1 MPKGIVAPGKTL
13 PPLVVPI
20 KGLTSDAGSDCAA
33 SSEAEAMTAARNS
46 GGATR
51 IFTRVRPAAA
61 LRYGS
66 HRGCW
71 PRPLNCGD
79 VRMVQMHGETT
90 DHLLDSRRDR
100 RLVAKSDEVD
110 SDDTLVVHDADE
122 GSREITNVICPKWE
136 VTPF

>member
-1 MPKGIVAPGKTL
+1 
-13 PPLVVPI
+13 
-20 KGLTSDAGSDCAA
+20 
-33 SSEAEAMTAARNS
+33 
-46 GGATR
+46 
-51 IFTRVRPAAA
+51 
-61 LRYGS
+61 
-66 HRGCW
+66 
-71 PRPLNCGD
+71 
-79 VRMVQMHGETT
+79 MVQMHGETT